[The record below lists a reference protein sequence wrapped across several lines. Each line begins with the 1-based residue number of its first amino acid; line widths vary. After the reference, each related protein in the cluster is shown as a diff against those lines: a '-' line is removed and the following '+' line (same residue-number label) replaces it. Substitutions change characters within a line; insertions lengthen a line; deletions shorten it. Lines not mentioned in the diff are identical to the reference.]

1 MKCLFRRKLDQDVTA
16 RSSQIV
22 PVASKSMNRSIL
34 ETYARSS
41 LSEYGRIRRV
51 NEWSERNRTVEVRLV
66 TVSVAVKKND
76 SQNSLPRHSLTG
88 LRKATPFGFK

>member
-41 LSEYGRIRRV
+41 LSEYGRIRGV

-66 TVSVAVKKND
+66 TVSVAVKKT
-76 SQNSLPRHSLTG
+76 SHKTVCHVIL
-88 LRKATPFGFK
+88 

>member
-41 LSEYGRIRRV
+41 LSEYGRIRGV

-66 TVSVAVKKND
+66 AVSVAVRENE

-88 LRKATPFGFK
+88 LRKAVPFGFK